1 MRINAG
7 ARANGLSYNQFIA
20 GLKAAESSSTGRCS
34 PISRSADP
42 AKFGEHRRA
51 GQAGARR
58 NKRRSSSRRS
68 SRGRPSTATAA
79 RRSTPSSVAGSRTI
93 RGSAHSLPTSTGT
106 SRCACSAALHY
117 LVLAGEASWDDVGAA
132 LEQHAEFLRAVHRG
146 AGGADERGAAR
157 VGAAARR
164 SSRSPTAGRST
175 CSSSAR
181 RPGSTSSGTA
191 TATATR
197 RARGATAR
205 SSSPATTGRRRRP
218 SCSSARVSVARR
230 RGIDLNPVDATTD
243 HGARLLQAFVWADQ
257 AERLER
263 LRRAIEEVRADPPE
277 LMRGDYVESLPA
289 LLARPPR
296 RRAARRLP
304 DGVDD
309 VPRARRHRARA
320 RRARSEAVARRAARL
335 RRRPAARPTTT
346 ASRSRSSATPAAA
359 GSGSASSTST
369 ASGSTGASES
379 IRRPA
384 GFGDRPPRCPSS
396 LRCRRTS
403 SCGRG
408 RPGRGTPAST
418 SSS

>member
-20 GLKAAESSSTGRCS
+20 GLKAAEIELDRKVLADLAVS
-34 PISRSADP
+34 DP

-51 GQAGARR
+51 GQARRSPR
-58 NKRRSSSRRS
+58 NKRRSSSRDLPPAGRLLRRPLAALRRALS
-68 SRGRPSTATAA
+68 PARGRSAGRRTRSRPDVGLPAAPA
-79 RRSTPSSVAGSRTI
+79 RR
-93 RGSAHSLPTSTGT
+93 
-106 SRCACSAALHY
+106 RCTTC
-117 LVLAGEASWDDVGAA
+117 VLAGQASWDDVGGA
-132 LEQHAEFLRAVHRG
+132 LEQHAEFLRALHRG

-157 VGAAARR
+157 VGAAARV
-164 SSRSPTAGRST
+164 PL
-175 CSSSAR
+175 AR
-181 RPGSTSSGTA
+181 RRPPVRPA
-191 TATATR
+191 
-197 RARGATAR
+197 RARPVRGAQPRLGPLPLPLRDGRRGATAR
-205 SSSPATTGRRRRP
+205 SSSQATTGRRRRP
-218 SCSSARVSVARR
+218 SCSQRSVSVARR

-309 VPRARRHRARA
+309 VPRAWRHGSRA
-320 RRARSEAVARRAARL
+320 RRARGGLARSSRSSTSAA
-335 RRRPAARPTTT
+335 ATRPTTT

-359 GSGSASSTST
+359 GSGSRVFDFH
-369 ASGSTGASES
+369 GEWLDWGK
-379 IRRPA
+379 
-384 GFGDRPPRCPSS
+384 
-396 LRCRRTS
+396 
-403 SCGRG
+403 
-408 RPGRGTPAST
+408 
-418 SSS
+418 